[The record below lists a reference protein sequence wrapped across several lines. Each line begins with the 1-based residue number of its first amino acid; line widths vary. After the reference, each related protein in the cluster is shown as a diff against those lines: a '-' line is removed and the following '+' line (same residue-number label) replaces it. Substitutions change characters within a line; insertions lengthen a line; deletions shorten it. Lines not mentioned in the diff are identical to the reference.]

1 MRLDCPT
8 SRFHFLVIRSG
19 RRLSAVNA
27 SVARAAPPGSTIGIV
42 TPGSPAETR
51 AEVQRGIA
59 WWESKGY
66 RVKLMPGA
74 LEEDGWHAGSP
85 AVRANDLQTA
95 FADPQVDAIQ
105 TMRGG
110 YGSAQV
116 VPLLDFDA
124 IASTPKLFVGL
135 SDITALHAAL
145 LVRAGLATFY
155 GPSLTMVGDPSPSP
169 FTTDRF
175 LQVLAGETTGQVPED
190 RSRLTVIAVAGGR
203 ASGRLVGGCL
213 GDFIYTLGTPWEPDL
228 DGTIFFFEDCNN
240 APIGID
246 RALLYLEQ
254 VGKLEGVQGIVV
266 GELAGCEW
274 DGYTSSPRSKTL
286 ENVLDDRLGS
296 LGIPVLYGLPLGHG
310 ATLATLPLG
319 VDATVDA
326 DTLTLTI
333 DEPALLVP

>member
-1 MRLDCPT
+1 VEV
-8 SRFHFLVIRSG
+8 VIG
-19 RRLSAVNA
+19 
-27 SVARAAPPGSTIGIV
+27 RAAGPGSTIAVV
-42 TPGSPAETR
+42 TPGSPPETR
-51 AEVQRGIA
+51 AEVQRGVA

-85 AVRANDLQTA
+85 EVRARDLQAA
-95 FADPQVDAIQ
+95 FADPEIDAIQ

-116 VPLLDFDA
+116 IPLLDFDA
-124 IASTPKLFVGL
+124 IAETPKAFVGV

-145 LVRAGLATFY
+145 LARAGLATFY

-169 FTTDRF
+169 FTVNRF
-175 LQVLAGETTGQVPED
+175 LQVLAGETTGPVPED
-190 RSRLTVIAVAGGR
+190 RDRLTVISVTGGR

-213 GDFIYTLGTPWEPDL
+213 VDFIYTIGTSWEPEL
-228 DGTIFFFEDCNN
+228 EGAIFFFEESNT
-240 APIGID
+240 APIRID

-254 VGKLEGVQGIVV
+254 VGKFAGVRGIVI

-274 DGYTSSPRSKTL
+274 YEHTSAPRSKTL
-286 ENVLDDRLGS
+286 EEVLKDRLGR

-310 ATLATLPLG
+310 ASLATIPLG

-326 DTLTLTI
+326 DALTLTI
-333 DEPALLVP
+333 DSPALIAD

>member
-1 MRLDCPT
+1 M
-8 SRFHFLVIRSG
+8 
-19 RRLSAVNA
+19 NA

-42 TPGSPAETR
+42 TPGSPPETR

-59 WWESKGY
+59 WWESEGY

-85 AVRANDLQTA
+85 AVRARDLQAA
-95 FADPQVDAIQ
+95 FADPEVDAIQ

-110 YGSAQV
+110 YGSTQV
-116 VPLLDFDA
+116 IPLLDFDA
-124 IASTPKLFVGL
+124 IAATPKLFVGL

-155 GPSLTMVGDPSPSP
+155 GPSLTMLGDPSPSP

-175 LQVLAGETTGQVPED
+175 LRVLGGETQGPVPED
-190 RSRLTVIAVAGGR
+190 RSRLTLISIAGGR
-203 ASGRLVGGCL
+203 ATGRLVGGNL
-213 GDFIYTLGTPWEPDL
+213 GAFIYTLGTPWEPDL
-228 DGTIFFFEDCNN
+228 NDTIFFFEDSNN
-240 APIGID
+240 APIEID
-246 RALLYLEQ
+246 GTLLYLEQ
-254 VGKLEGVQGIVV
+254 VGKFEGVRGIVV

-274 DGYTSSPRSKTL
+274 YGYHSTPRSKTL
-286 ENVLDDRLGS
+286 ENVLDDRLGT

-319 VDATVDA
+319 VGATVDA
-326 DTLTLTI
+326 DTLTLAI